1 MIASDSLRLAPS
13 VRPDGRVFPAND
25 TLNVLIAIEDQAV
38 RLETAQWFE
47 IRGHRARSASSS
59 HEALAY
65 CERGACDVVVCDL
78 GSPETRVD
86 FLRAAQGVDRPV
98 PVIVVVRETEQY
110 RGAGGRESLEFLR
123 NGATDFIAAPYT
135 FAELELR
142 CRMACHVG
150 RLRQEN
156 QRLRAETQP
165 ATPQRVEPREPP
177 RVTTGIDTASLA
189 AVERQHILDV
199 LKSQRGNKARTAVL
213 LGIHRRKL
221 YRLLDRLQISLAA
234 R

>member
-1 MIASDSLRLAPS
+1 MIAPDPLRMVSQA
-13 VRPDGRVFPAND
+13 RPEGRTFPAND
-25 TLNVLIAIEDQAV
+25 TLQVLIALEDQGA

-47 IRGHRARSASSS
+47 ARGHRARSASSS

-78 GSPETRVD
+78 GSAETRVD
-86 FLRAAQGVDRPV
+86 FLRAVQRLDRPV
-98 PVIVVVRETEQY
+98 AVIVVVRAKDQQ
-110 RGAGGRESLEFLR
+110 GGREALEFLR
-123 NGATDFIAAPYT
+123 NGATDFVAASYSLP
-135 FAELELR
+135 ELELR
-142 CRMACHVG
+142 CRMACHIG
-150 RLRQEN
+150 RLRSEN
-156 QRLRAETQP
+156 QQLRTERQVAAPRPESGE
-165 ATPQRVEPREPP
+165 AQRAAA
-177 RVTTGIDTASLA
+177 IDTASLA

-221 YRLLDRLQISLAA
+221 YRLLDRLQISLAD